1 MSNKITL
8 NLNQSPYYDD
18 FDENKNFHQIL
29 YKPALPVQAREL
41 TQQQSILRNQI
52 KNFGDHIFRNGS
64 KVTGADFVL
73 NLDYEYVKLQQQFNS
88 VNIDVTLFSGKTVI
102 GSQSGTKAIVL
113 NTSVIDSTL
122 SDPDTIFVK
131 YITGGSVTQAV
142 QAINITAGGTGY
154 TTVPTVNITSGGGT
168 GATAT
173 AVISSGS
180 VIGIDIVTKGTNY
193 TTTPTVTISGG
204 GGTGASG
211 GATLL
216 TAATFLGGERV
227 SATDGSVSANANA
240 TSPTGKGS
248 SVSVEEGVF
257 YINGNFIKIAKQTL
271 ILDKFSNTPSYKTG
285 ISVAETVV
293 DSGEDSTLLDNAQ
306 GSFNFAAPGSD

>member
-41 TQQQSILRNQI
+41 SQQQSILRNQI
-52 KNFGDHIFRNGS
+52 KKFGDHIFRNGS

-88 VNIDVTLFSGKTVI
+88 VNIDVTLFAGKTVI

-113 NTSVIDSTL
+113 NTVAIDATL
-122 SDPDTIFVK
+122 SEPDTIFVK
-131 YITGGSVTQAV
+131 YITGGSLTQAV
-142 QAINITAGGTGY
+142 QAIDVTAGGTGY
-154 TTVPTVNITSGGGT
+154 TTVPTVVITSGGGT

-211 GATLL
+211 SATLL

-271 ILDKFSNTPSYKTG
+271 ILEKFSNTPSYKTG

-293 DSGEDSTLLDNAQ
+293 GSGEDSTLLDNA
-306 GSFNFAAPGSD
+306 